1 MKTKTKQ
8 EQINQIVAAVAKVTG
23 VTEQT
28 MMSRLRT
35 DEAVEARWI
44 CWYYLHTHMGLQC
57 AVIGRRWGKGVNHA
71 TVIHGLKQVAYR
83 LTYARDWQLRPTMED
98 VAEVLEIKVDLPKA
112 QVREVA

>member
-8 EQINQIVAAVAKVTG
+8 EQIAEIVAAVAKVTG
-23 VTEQT
+23 VSAQT

-44 CWYYLHTHMGLQC
+44 AWHYIHTHMGLQC

-71 TVIHGLKQVAYR
+71 TVIHGLKQIAYR
-83 LTYARDWQLRPTMED
+83 LTYGRDWQLRPTMED
-98 VAEVLEIKVDLPKA
+98 VAEVLKIEVNLPKPT
-112 QVREVA
+112 VKEMP